1 MTWVSNKFKQ
11 FITNKKFKRQ
21 KLRPS
26 WACDDSFSW
35 STRKLWNSKEIFL
48 SQNICWKNWQVY
60 LMVTKMWYGKYHI
73 TLYFLK
79 HHLFENII
87 FYLRLC
93 QIHVWPLNGRLYFGC
108 FRKRCYS
115 NWILMRGYRNFHS
128 QANRTFRR
136 QWWCQSL
143 HLKLF
148 LVWKPCNI
156 ERFGCSS
163 HSQ

>member
-79 HHLFENII
+79 HHLLFKIMSNSRVTIKWSVI
-87 FYLRLC
+87 FWMFQETML
-93 QIHVWPLNGRLYFGC
+93 
-108 FRKRCYS
+108 
-115 NWILMRGYRNFHS
+115 
-128 QANRTFRR
+128 
-136 QWWCQSL
+136 
-143 HLKLF
+143 LKL
-148 LVWKPCNI
+148 NI
-156 ERFGCSS
+156 DERLSKLSFTGKSNFQKTMVMS
-163 HSQ
+163 KFAFKIVFSLKTLQHWTIWL